1 MEYYKFNRYNELIPI
16 PEDNCFLVFNVP
28 NTSLDVIEESE
39 GLLLAELSSLQ
50 KFSYQEFDNQEL
62 INEFIEKR
70 YVIPAGISEIAEAEK
85 AYLGESQKGTSII
98 VTITTTTICNMD
110 CPYCFE
116 VHKPSVV
123 LKNAALLQNIKNYVT
138 QMINISPRKFDSL
151 DLTWYG
157 GEPLINIKAIQELT
171 PLLLEIAQEN
181 NLAYQA
187 GIITNGIYLTQENLK
202 ILTEDCFVLTYQ
214 VTVDGAEETHNR
226 NRPLKGKNQE
236 NYTKIMRHLSGLPES
251 SFLILRVNVDREVA
265 EGIDELLDDLENYQI
280 WPQRMKKMQIDLRPV
295 IAYEGANVDVNDE
308 KYFDHRDFFDF
319 KQSFRKKKIDRYNR
333 YQAKINGKIGKLSW
347 EFPTKQNDCGSWGD
361 EAGLVIDPRGNIHK
375 CWETVHLK
383 EESVVFAEDLEKGFS
398 LEPYDY
404 YNSFNRYNVK
414 TACRMCK
421 YISVCDQISCQ
432 KQALQ
437 NVKPACTIW
446 KFRTKDF
453 IKEQYLTYI
462 QTPELIAEPS

>member
-1 MEYYKFNRYNELIPI
+1 MDYYKFNRYSELIPV
-16 PEDNCFLVFNVP
+16 PEDKCFLVFNIP
-28 NTSLDVIEESE
+28 NTSLDVIDESE
-39 GLLLAELSSLQ
+39 GLLLSELASLQ
-50 KFSYQEFDNQEL
+50 KFSSEEFDNQEML
-62 INEFIEKR
+62 IEFIDKG
-70 YVIPAGISEIAEAEK
+70 YIISAATSEIVEAETS
-85 AYLGESQKGTSII
+85 YLSESKKGTSII
-98 VTITTTTICNMD
+98 ITVTTTTICNMD

-123 LKNAALLQNIKNYVT
+123 LKDSTLLRNIKNYVT
-138 QMINISPRKFDSL
+138 QMIEMSPRKFSSL
-151 DLTWYG
+151 QLTWYG

-181 NLAYQA
+181 HLVYQA
-187 GIITNGIYLTQENLK
+187 GIITNGIYLTQENIE
-202 ILTEDCFVLTYQ
+202 ILTEDCFVQTFQ
-214 VTVDGAEETHNR
+214 VTVDGPAEIHNR

-236 NYTKIMRHLSGLPES
+236 NYTKIMRHLAGLPQS
-251 SFLILRVNVDREVA
+251 STLILRVNIDRDVA
-265 EGIDELLDDLENYQI
+265 DRIDELLDDLENYQI
-280 WPQRMKKMQIDLRPV
+280 WPQRIRNMQIDLRPV

-319 KQSFRKKKIDRYNR
+319 KQAFRRKKLERYNK
-333 YQAKINGKIGKLSW
+333 YQAANNAKIGQLSW
-347 EFPTKQNDCGSWGD
+347 EFPKKQDDCGSWGE

-383 EESVVFAEDLEKGFS
+383 EEAVVMAEDLEKGFS
-398 LEPYDY
+398 LQPYDY
-404 YNSFNRYNVK
+404 YNNYNRYNVK

-437 NVKPACTIW
+437 NAKPACTIW

-462 QTPELIAEPS
+462 QTPELIAEPN